1 MKLVTANITAADQ
14 ERAAK
19 ELRALLGEVRITM
32 RRAIP
37 QLTRFAVQSA
47 RKATPLARL
56 RKVRSVSWR
65 GEKGRKRRL
74 AARALGDDAKVPWW
88 AKYAVEY
95 VSGGLKTERYFRYR
109 SAMLNHR
116 VPEQKGL
123 ARFAWTKG
131 LAKLPQQPGTNL
143 AADLS
148 GVPLEKIS
156 ANADRAS
163 TAEYYQDFA
172 DSVRAGVT
180 NMIRYM
186 DTIAPNAVTIGTTNA
201 MRRMRGMLEKR
212 IFQHNAKRI
221 T

>member
-1 MKLVTANITAADQ
+1 MKLITANITAADQ

-37 QLTRFAVQSA
+37 QLTRFGVQSA

-56 RKVRSVSWR
+56 RKVRAVTWR

-74 AARALGDDAKVPWW
+74 AARALGEDAKMPWW

-95 VSGGLKTERYFRYR
+95 VSGGLVTTRYFRYR

-131 LAKLPQQPGTNL
+131 LGKLPQHPGTNL

-148 GVPLEKIS
+148 GVPLEKIN
-156 ANADRAS
+156 ANAERTS
-163 TAEYYQDFA
+163 TAEYYQDA

-180 NMIRYM
+180 NMLRYM

-201 MRRMRGMLEKR
+201 MRRMRGMLERR
-212 IFQHNAKRI
+212 IMQHNAKRI
-221 T
+221 K